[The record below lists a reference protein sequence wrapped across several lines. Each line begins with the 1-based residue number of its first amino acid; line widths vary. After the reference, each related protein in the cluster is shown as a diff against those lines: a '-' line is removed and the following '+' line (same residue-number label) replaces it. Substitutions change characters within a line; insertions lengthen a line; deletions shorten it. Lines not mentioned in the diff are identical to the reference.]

1 MGKLYLSTCYPLKL
15 KLKSLSMR
23 KLLTIVAAM
32 FITGSLFAGGVVT
45 NTNQSASW
53 VRLPS
58 RNASTSVDAVY
69 FNPAGVMK
77 LENGFHI
84 SLSNQSIWQSREV
97 SNNYAG
103 PPATVVPA
111 VSGVTYGLNQNVYE
125 GKVKA
130 PLYPSLFAVYKM
142 DKLAFSLGFGIVGG
156 GGSATYEKG
165 LPSFAMSPSDL
176 VPSLAAKAGVKGY
189 KLDAFFEGSSIFMG
203 LQGGVSYKINDMIS
217 IALGLRYV
225 SAKNTYKGHL
235 RDIQL
240 DMVGGTTPTWL
251 AATTVL
257 TDPTNGL
264 ATQLAGIKTIPTSL
278 APAIAGGLGGQNLTV
293 AASLSPAI
301 AAAKASIE
309 KALATIGVPAAN
321 IAVMTL
327 SQISG
332 TVTAATPALNDQI
345 AGINASS
352 SLVANQTADVEQTG
366 TGITPIIS
374 INISP
379 MENLNIAIKYEMM
392 TKLELTNKTAQD
404 LKVGYQTMA
413 GSVSGALIPD
423 MTKPI
428 TMFPDGA
435 KTRNDMPAMLAI
447 GVDYRILSGLKVC
460 VGLNYYF
467 DKAADYGHKT
477 DDDLNSATPS
487 VHIENKDIIG
497 DNGYSIQGGLE
508 YNISPKILV
517 SGGYI
522 YANQGVNSKFQ
533 SDISHF
539 LGSQTFGAGGAYNI
553 TDKIQVNLGASYTI
567 YKENSKS
574 VDHMFPST
582 PAVNVLSTETY
593 KKNALIVALGLDL
606 RF

>member
-1 MGKLYLSTCYPLKL
+1 MCTYYPLKL

-77 LENGFHI
+77 LENGIHI
-84 SLSNQSIWQSREV
+84 SLSNQSIWQSREI
-97 SNNYAG
+97 SNNYSG
-103 PPATVVPA
+103 PPTTVVPA
-111 VSGVTYGLNQNVYE
+111 VSGVTYGLNQNVYK
-125 GKVKA
+125 GDVKA

-142 DKLAFSLGFGIVGG
+142 DKIAFSLGFGIVGG
-156 GGSATYEKG
+156 GGSATYKTG

-217 IALGLRYV
+217 IAAGLRYV

-240 DMVGGTTPTWL
+240 DMVGGTTPTWV

-264 ATQLAGIKTIPTSL
+264 TAKLTKIKGIPASVTPFTSNPATQGKTLTEL
-278 APAIAGGLGGQNLTV
+278 LGFGLPASSKTD
-293 AASLSPAI
+293 
-301 AAAKASIE
+301 IE
-309 KALATIGVPAAN
+309 TALATLGVPAAN
-321 IAVMTL
+321 IAVMTIT
-327 SQISG
+327 QISG
-332 TVTAATPALNDQI
+332 TITGATPALNDQI

-352 SLVANQTADVEQTG
+352 SLVADQAADVEQTG
-366 TGITPIIS
+366 SGITPIIS

-392 TKLELTNKTAQD
+392 TKLELTNKTTQD
-404 LKVGYQTMA
+404 LTVGYQTMA

-423 MTKPI
+423 MNKPI
-428 TMFPDGA
+428 TMFKNGD
-435 KTRNDMPAMLAI
+435 KTRNDMPAMLAV
-447 GVDYRILSGLKVC
+447 GVDYRLLSSLKVS
-460 VGLNYYF
+460 VGMNYYF
-467 DKAADYGHKT
+467 DKSADYGHKT
-477 DDDLNSATPS
+477 DDDLISATPS
-487 VHIENKDIIG
+487 VHIANKDIID

-567 YKENSKS
+567 YTENSKT

-582 PAVNVLSTETY
+582 PAVNVQSTETY
-593 KKNALIVALGLDL
+593 KKNAFIIGIGLDL